1 MSDSKSSSSSPR
13 PLAPAPGQPPRRT
26 SSSDDVVRGR
36 KHKTTACRACK
47 LKKLKCR
54 GDPPCEHCTLNG
66 IECVVD
72 EMADMRRKFAM
83 KRKLD
88 RLEQAEDTLLHLIGA
103 LRGSENTRI
112 AQLLNLIRS
121 NASFDEIAVFLEQQF
136 SRAEIERSPELR
148 EFRSQLSRP
157 SDEDDDDGNEGT
169 APRIP
174 RRMLEVRRLA
184 DIPVY
189 KVPAKPW
196 TTVTDDDDLVSH
208 LVSLWLT
215 WTYPWFDWLDKDAFI
230 RDMQAGNLNC
240 RFCSPFLVNAILSE
254 ASYYSDYA
262 EVFTVPGDMFSRGDH
277 FYEEARRLLEA
288 EEEEVPSS
296 IPTIQGL
303 LVLFIR
309 SVLVTSREG
318 SWLTYSRL
326 VLMGK
331 DRVGWMYM
339 DLAMRA
345 AKEYASSHPPLPID
359 TESVRQIESVVNRTL
374 WGAYNI
380 SSTAAVSL
388 MKHIDVTPP
397 PRPRVP
403 INHDDRLD
411 VWSPYPQLVQPVR
424 GHHNCVFDRW
434 CDFSFITLRIS
445 RALHDPDN
453 SPPQCEIPAIINDI
467 YQQLQGWY
475 ANLPECLRLENA
487 NVPHI
492 LSLHL
497 FYHTNVMQIFGFL
510 QSNSGEAITPETA
523 KNAKD
528 LCLSTARRIAQIL
541 SIHREKWGIDR
552 LAPSTVQWASIG
564 LFTLL
569 EALDSLENRKA
580 FTELCI
586 FARALSRR
594 FGLAKGILRMI
605 QVTAQ
610 QTEVSLPPE
619 TDALFLDFETQTWRN
634 RDSQSFS
641 SFYPH
646 FSTVIRQGKVRQS
659 DVSMDRFLEKWD
671 NLDIGDGPPRRE
683 EEE

>member
-1 MSDSKSSSSSPR
+1 
-13 PLAPAPGQPPRRT
+13 
-26 SSSDDVVRGR
+26 
-36 KHKTTACRACK
+36 
-47 LKKLKCR
+47 
-54 GDPPCEHCTLNG
+54 
-66 IECVVD
+66 
-72 EMADMRRKFAM
+72 MADMRRKFAM

-88 RLEQAEDTLLHLIGA
+88 RLEQAEDTLLHIIGA
-103 LRGSENTRI
+103 IRGGENTRI

-148 EFRSQLSRP
+148 EFRRQLSRP
-157 SDEDDDDGNEGT
+157 SDEDDDDGNEAN

-230 RDMQAGNLNC
+230 RDMQAGNVNC

-288 EEEEVPSS
+288 EDEEVPSS
-296 IPTIQGL
+296 ITTIQGL
-303 LVLFIR
+303 VVLFIR
-309 SVLVTSREG
+309 SVWVASSAG
-318 SWLTYSRL
+318 CWLTSSRL

-331 DRVGWMYM
+331 DRVGWVYM

-359 TESVRQIESVVNRTL
+359 TESARQIENVVNRTL
-374 WGAYNI
+374 WGAYNMA
-380 SSTAAVSL
+380 S
-388 MKHIDVTPP
+388 
-397 PRPRVP
+397 
-403 INHDDRLD
+403 
-411 VWSPYPQLVQPVR
+411 
-424 GHHNCVFDRW
+424 
-434 CDFSFITLRIS
+434 
-445 RALHDPDN
+445 ALHDPEN
-453 SPPQCEIPAIINDI
+453 SVPQCEIPAVINDI

-475 ANLPECLRLENA
+475 ANLPECLLLDNA
-487 NVPHI
+487 EVPHI

-510 QSNSGEAITPETA
+510 QSNSGDFIAPETA
-523 KNAKD
+523 KNARE

-541 SIHREKWGIDR
+541 NTHREKWGIDR
-552 LAPSTVQWASIG
+552 VAPSTVQWTSIG

-569 EALDSLENRKA
+569 EALDSLENQKA

-586 FARALSRR
+586 FARAMSRR
-594 FGLAKGILRMI
+594 FRLAKGILRMI

-634 RDSQSFS
+634 DDSQSFS

-646 FSTVIRQGKVRQS
+646 FSTVIRQGNARQPE
-659 DVSMDRFLEKWD
+659 VSMDRFLEKWD
-671 NLDIGDGPPRRE
+671 NLNIGEGPPREKE
-683 EEE
+683 E

>member
-1 MSDSKSSSSSPR
+1 
-13 PLAPAPGQPPRRT
+13 
-26 SSSDDVVRGR
+26 
-36 KHKTTACRACK
+36 
-47 LKKLKCR
+47 
-54 GDPPCEHCTLNG
+54 
-66 IECVVD
+66 
-72 EMADMRRKFAM
+72 MADMRRKFAM

-121 NASFDEIAVFLEQQF
+121 NAGFDEIAVFLEQHF

-148 EFRSQLSRP
+148 EFRRQLSRP
-157 SDEDDDDGNEGT
+157 SEEDDEDGSEGN

-262 EVFTVPGDMFSRGDH
+262 EVFTVPGDMFSRGNH

-288 EEEEVPSS
+288 EDEEVPSS

-309 SVLVTSREG
+309 LVM
-318 SWLTYSRL
+318 
-326 VLMGK
+326 MGK
-331 DRVGWMYM
+331 DRVGWVYI
-339 DLAMRA
+339 DLAVQA
-345 AKEYASSHPPLPID
+345 AKEYAASHPPLPID
-359 TESVRQIESVVNRTL
+359 TESTRQIENVVNRTL
-374 WGAYNI
+374 WGAYNMA
-380 SSTAAVSL
+380 STASVSL
-388 MKHIDVTPP
+388 MKYIDISPP
-397 PRPRVP
+397 LRPRVP
-403 INHDDRLD
+403 INHKDHLD
-411 VWSPYPQLVQPVR
+411 VWSPYPQLTPPVR

-434 CDFSFITLRIS
+434 CDFCCITVRIS
-445 RALHDPDN
+445 RALHDTDN
-453 SPPQCEIPAIINDI
+453 SPPPHEIPAIISDI
-467 YQQLQGWY
+467 YRQLQGWY
-475 ANLPECLRLENA
+475 ANLPECLHLEAA
-487 NVPHI
+487 NVPQV

-510 QSNSGEAITPETA
+510 RSNSGDFITPETA

-552 LAPSTVQWASIG
+552 VAPSTVQWTSIG

-569 EALDSLENRKA
+569 EALDSLENRNA
-580 FTELCI
+580 FIELCI
-586 FARALSRR
+586 FARAMSQR
-594 FGLAKGILRMI
+594 FALAKGILRMI

-610 QTEVSLPPE
+610 QMAVPLPTE
-619 TDALFLDFETQTWRN
+619 TDALFLDFEKQIWRD
-634 RDSQSFS
+634 RDSLSFS

-646 FSTVIRQGKVRQS
+646 FSTAIRQGQVRQS
-659 DVSMDRFLEKWD
+659 DVSMDRFLERWD
-671 NLDIGDGPPRRE
+671 NLSIRDDPPPRKE
-683 EEE
+683 DE

>member
-1 MSDSKSSSSSPR
+1 
-13 PLAPAPGQPPRRT
+13 
-26 SSSDDVVRGR
+26 
-36 KHKTTACRACK
+36 
-47 LKKLKCR
+47 
-54 GDPPCEHCTLNG
+54 
-66 IECVVD
+66 
-72 EMADMRRKFAM
+72 MADMRRKFAM

-88 RLEQAEDTLLHLIGA
+88 RLEQAEDTLLHIIGA
-103 LRGSENTRI
+103 IRGGENTRI

-148 EFRSQLSRP
+148 EFRRQLSRP
-157 SDEDDDDGNEGT
+157 SDEDDDDGNEAN

-230 RDMQAGNLNC
+230 RDMQAGNVNC

-288 EEEEVPSS
+288 EDEEVPSS

-303 LVLFIR
+303 VVLFI
-309 SVLVTSREG
+309 
-318 SWLTYSRL
+318 RL

-331 DRVGWMYM
+331 DRVGWVYM

-359 TESVRQIESVVNRTL
+359 TESARQIENVVNRTL
-374 WGAYNI
+374 WGAYNMA
-380 SSTAAVSL
+380 STAAVSL
-388 MKHIDVTPP
+388 MKHIDITPP
-397 PRPRVP
+397 ARPRVP
-403 INHDDRLD
+403 INHQDRLD
-411 VWSPYPQLVQPVR
+411 VWSPYPRLVEPVR

-434 CDFSFITLRIS
+434 CDFSYITLRIS
-445 RALHDPDN
+445 RALHDPEN
-453 SPPQCEIPAIINDI
+453 SVPQCEIPALINDI

-475 ANLPECLRLENA
+475 ANLPECLLLDNA
-487 NVPHI
+487 EVPHI

-510 QSNSGEAITPETA
+510 QSNSGDFIAPETA
-523 KNAKD
+523 KNARE

-541 SIHREKWGIDR
+541 NTHREKWGIDR
-552 LAPSTVQWASIG
+552 VAPSTVQWTSIG

-569 EALDSLENRKA
+569 EALDSLENQKA

-586 FARALSRR
+586 FARAMSRR
-594 FGLAKGILRMI
+594 FRLAKGILRMI

-634 RDSQSFS
+634 DDSQSFS

-646 FSTVIRQGKVRQS
+646 FSTVIRQGNARQPE
-659 DVSMDRFLEKWD
+659 VSMDRFLEKWD
-671 NLDIGDGPPRRE
+671 NLNIGEGPPREKE
-683 EEE
+683 E

>member
-1 MSDSKSSSSSPR
+1 M
-13 PLAPAPGQPPRRT
+13 
-26 SSSDDVVRGR
+26 
-36 KHKTTACRACK
+36 
-47 LKKLKCR
+47 
-54 GDPPCEHCTLNG
+54 
-66 IECVVD
+66 
-72 EMADMRRKFAM
+72 
-83 KRKLD
+83 
-88 RLEQAEDTLLHLIGA
+88 IGA
-103 LRGSENTRI
+103 TP
-112 AQLLNLIRS
+112 Q
-121 NASFDEIAVFLEQQF
+121 
-136 SRAEIERSPELR
+136 
-148 EFRSQLSRP
+148 
-157 SDEDDDDGNEGT
+157 
-169 APRIP
+169 
-174 RRMLEVRRLA
+174 
-184 DIPVY
+184 
-189 KVPAKPW
+189 
-196 TTVTDDDDLVSH
+196 
-208 LVSLWLT
+208 
-215 WTYPWFDWLDKDAFI
+215 
-230 RDMQAGNLNC
+230 
-240 RFCSPFLVNAILSE
+240 
-254 ASYYSDYA
+254 YYSDYA

-303 LVLFIR
+303 LVLFI
-309 SVLVTSREG
+309 
-318 SWLTYSRL
+318 RL

>member
-1 MSDSKSSSSSPR
+1 
-13 PLAPAPGQPPRRT
+13 
-26 SSSDDVVRGR
+26 
-36 KHKTTACRACK
+36 
-47 LKKLKCR
+47 
-54 GDPPCEHCTLNG
+54 
-66 IECVVD
+66 
-72 EMADMRRKFAM
+72 M

-254 ASYYSDYA
+254 ASVRSVVCMIQNQYTKDFIDWCHS
-262 EVFTVPGDMFSRGDH
+262 S
-277 FYEEARRLLEA
+277 ARRLLEA

-309 SVLVTSREG
+309 SVWVTSREG
-318 SWLTYSRL
+318 SRLTYSRL

-380 SSTAAVSL
+380 SSYA
-388 MKHIDVTPP
+388 K
-397 PRPRVP
+397 
-403 INHDDRLD
+403 
-411 VWSPYPQLVQPVR
+411 SPHGERQ
-424 GHHNCVFDRW
+424 
-434 CDFSFITLRIS
+434 
-445 RALHDPDN
+445 
-453 SPPQCEIPAIINDI
+453 
-467 YQQLQGWY
+467 
-475 ANLPECLRLENA
+475 AN
-487 NVPHI
+487 
-492 LSLHL
+492 
-497 FYHTNVMQIFGFL
+497 
-510 QSNSGEAITPETA
+510 
-523 KNAKD
+523 
-528 LCLSTARRIAQIL
+528 
-541 SIHREKWGIDR
+541 
-552 LAPSTVQWASIG
+552 
-564 LFTLL
+564 
-569 EALDSLENRKA
+569 
-580 FTELCI
+580 
-586 FARALSRR
+586 
-594 FGLAKGILRMI
+594 
-605 QVTAQ
+605 
-610 QTEVSLPPE
+610 
-619 TDALFLDFETQTWRN
+619 
-634 RDSQSFS
+634 
-641 SFYPH
+641 
-646 FSTVIRQGKVRQS
+646 
-659 DVSMDRFLEKWD
+659 
-671 NLDIGDGPPRRE
+671 
-683 EEE
+683 

>member
-1 MSDSKSSSSSPR
+1 
-13 PLAPAPGQPPRRT
+13 
-26 SSSDDVVRGR
+26 
-36 KHKTTACRACK
+36 
-47 LKKLKCR
+47 
-54 GDPPCEHCTLNG
+54 
-66 IECVVD
+66 
-72 EMADMRRKFAM
+72 MADMRRKFAM

-88 RLEQAEDTLLHLIGA
+88 RLEQAEDTLLHIIGA

-121 NASFDEIAVFLEQQF
+121 NASFDEIALFLEQQF

-157 SDEDDDDGNEGT
+157 SDEDDDDGNEGN

-215 WTYPWFDWLDKDAFI
+215 WTYPWFDWLDKDVFI
-230 RDMQAGNLNC
+230 RDMQAGDLNC

-262 EVFTVPGDMFSRGDH
+262 EVFTVPGDMFSRGNH

-288 EEEEVPSS
+288 EDEEAPSG

-309 SVLVTSREG
+309 
-318 SWLTYSRL
+318 L

-331 DRVGWMYM
+331 DRVGWVYM

-359 TESVRQIESVVNRTL
+359 TESARQIENVVNRTL
-374 WGAYNI
+374 WGAYNMA
-380 SSTAAVSL
+380 STAAVSL
-388 MKHIDVTPP
+388 MKHIDITPP
-397 PRPRVP
+397 ARPRVP

-411 VWSPYPQLVQPVR
+411 VWSPYPQLVESVR

-434 CDFSFITLRIS
+434 CDFSSITLRIS

-453 SPPQCEIPAIINDI
+453 SLPQCEIPAVINDI

-487 NVPHI
+487 EVPHV

-510 QSNSGEAITPETA
+510 QSNSGDFIAPETA
-523 KNAKD
+523 KNARD
-528 LCLSTARRIAQIL
+528 LCLSTARHIAQIL
-541 SIHREKWGIDR
+541 NMHREKWGIDR
-552 LAPSTVQWASIG
+552 VAPSTVQWTSIG

-586 FARALSRR
+586 FARAMSRR

-610 QTEVSLPPE
+610 QAEVSLPPE
-619 TDALFLDFETQTWRN
+619 TDALFLDFEKQTWRN
-634 RDSQSFS
+634 HDSQSFS

-646 FSTVIRQGKVRQS
+646 FSTVIRQGKARQS
-659 DVSMDRFLEKWD
+659 DASMDRFLEKWD
-671 NLDIGDGPPRRE
+671 NLDISDGPPRKKE
-683 EEE
+683 G

>member
-1 MSDSKSSSSSPR
+1 MSDSTSSSSSPR
-13 PLAPAPGQPPRRT
+13 PLAPVPGPPPKRPISR
-26 SSSDDVVRGR
+26 SDVVPGR

-54 GDPPCEHCTLNG
+54 GDPPCEHCTVNG
-66 IECVVD
+66 IDCIVD

-88 RLEQAEDTLLHLIGA
+88 RLELAEDTLVQLLSA
-103 LRGSENTRI
+103 LRENEHTRV

-121 NASFDEIAVFLEQQF
+121 NASFGEIATFLDQQF
-136 SRAEIERSPELR
+136 SRTEIERSPELR

-157 SDEDDDDGNEGT
+157 SDDDDYDADEDT

-196 TTVTDDDDLVSH
+196 TTVTDDADLVSH

-262 EVFTVPGDMFSRGDH
+262 EVFTTPGDMFSRGNH
-277 FYEEARRLLEA
+277 FYEEARRLLEG
-288 EEEEVPSS
+288 EDEGHSTLPM
-296 IPTIQGL
+296 IQGL
-303 LVLFIR
+303 LVLFI
-309 SVLVTSREG
+309 
-318 SWLTYSRL
+318 RL

-331 DRVGWMYM
+331 DRVGWVYM

-345 AKEYASSHPPLPID
+345 AKEYASSHPPRPAETPSARELENVI
-359 TESVRQIESVVNRTL
+359 NRTL

-380 SSTAAVSL
+380 ASTATVSL
-388 MKHIDVTPP
+388 MKHVDISPP
-397 PRPRVP
+397 QRPRIP
-403 INHDDRLD
+403 IDHQDPLDR
-411 VWSPYPQLVQPVR
+411 WSPYPRMTDPVR

-434 CDFSFITLRIS
+434 CDLCCITITIS
-445 RALHDPDN
+445 RTFHDAEN
-453 SPPQCEIPAIINDI
+453 RPPQVEIPGLVHEI
-467 YQQLQGWY
+467 YRQLQGWY
-475 ANLPECLRLENA
+475 ANLPACIGHVETA
-487 NVPHI
+487 QVPHV

-497 FYHTNVMQIFGFL
+497 FYHTTVTQIFGFL
-510 QSNSGEAITPETA
+510 RANSGALDSDAA
-523 KNAKD
+523 KQAQQV
-528 LCLSTARRIAQIL
+528 CLSAARRIAYIL
-541 SIHREKWGIDR
+541 GIHREKWGIDR
-552 LAPSTVQWASIG
+552 MAPSTVQWTSIG

-569 EALDSLENRKA
+569 ESLDTRENRSA
-580 FTELCI
+580 FIELCV
-586 FARALSRR
+586 FARAIARR
-594 FGLAKGILRMI
+594 FALGKGILRMI
-605 QVTAQ
+605 EVTAS
-610 QTEVSLPPE
+610 QTQVALPEE
-619 TDALFLDFETQTWRN
+619 TGALFIDFEEQTWRGN
-634 RDSQSFS
+634 DSQEFS

-646 FSTVIRQGKVRQS
+646 FSTVIRQHEARGP
-659 DVSMDRFLEKWD
+659 DTNMDRFLEKWEGFS
-671 NLDIGDGPPRRE
+671 IGDRE
-683 EEE
+683 DKNEK

>member
-1 MSDSKSSSSSPR
+1 
-13 PLAPAPGQPPRRT
+13 
-26 SSSDDVVRGR
+26 
-36 KHKTTACRACK
+36 
-47 LKKLKCR
+47 
-54 GDPPCEHCTLNG
+54 
-66 IECVVD
+66 
-72 EMADMRRKFAM
+72 MADMRRKFAM

-148 EFRSQLSRP
+148 EFRRQLSRP
-157 SDEDDDDGNEGT
+157 SDEDDDDGNEGN

-174 RRMLEVRRLA
+174 RRILEVRRLA

-254 ASYYSDYA
+254 ASYFSDYA

-288 EEEEVPSS
+288 EDEEVPSS

-303 LVLFIR
+303 VVLFI
-309 SVLVTSREG
+309 
-318 SWLTYSRL
+318 RL

-339 DLAMRA
+339 DLAVRA
-345 AKEYASSHPPLPID
+345 GKEYESSHPPLPIE
-359 TESVRQIESVVNRTL
+359 TESVRQIENVANRTL
-374 WGAYNI
+374 WGVYNMAL
-380 SSTAAVSL
+380 TAAVSL
-388 MKHIDVTPP
+388 MKHIDISPP

-403 INHDDRLD
+403 INHEDPLD

-424 GHHNCVFDRW
+424 GYHNCVFDRW

-453 SPPQCEIPAIINDI
+453 SPPQCETAATINDI
-467 YQQLQGWY
+467 YQQLQSWY

-487 NVPHI
+487 EVPHV

-510 QSNSGEAITPETA
+510 QSNSGDFIAPETA

-569 EALDSLENRKA
+569 EALDSPENRKA
-580 FTELCI
+580 FIELCI
-586 FARALSRR
+586 FARAMSRR
-594 FGLAKGILRMI
+594 FALAKGILRMI

-610 QTEVSLPPE
+610 QTEVSLPTE
-619 TDALFLDFETQTWRN
+619 TDALFLDFETQTWRE
-634 RDSQSFS
+634 RDSLSFS

-646 FSTVIRQGKVRQS
+646 FLTVIRQGKVRQS
-659 DVSMDRFLEKWD
+659 DVSMDLFLEKWD
-671 NLDIGDGPPRRE
+671 NLISATDHPRRKGKSE
-683 EEE
+683 PLWDKSG